1 MASVTI
7 LLKYAL
13 IGVKVSASIF
23 VLLLL
28 AALVNVLLMTTP
40 KLDRPIC
47 QNTDDDFI
55 PANQE
60 RINRFSKALQLKTLS
75 YKPHE
80 YEKDIILKFHDFLEK
95 SFPVIHSSPQVTYEK
110 VNQFSLLYTVNGTDV
125 DSQPYILAGVSS
137 DASYSLTSIWSARI

>member
-60 RINRFSKALQLKTLS
+60 QINRFSKALQLKTLS
-75 YKPHE
+75 YNMK
-80 YEKDIILKFHDFLEK
+80 
-95 SFPVIHSSPQVTYEK
+95 
-110 VNQFSLLYTVNGTDV
+110 
-125 DSQPYILAGVSS
+125 
-137 DASYSLTSIWSARI
+137 RI

>member
-1 MASVTI
+1 MANITI

-13 IGVKVSASIF
+13 IGVKISSTIF
-23 VLLLL
+23 LSLLLT
-28 AALVNVLLMTTP
+28 ALVNVLLMTTP

-60 RINRFSKALQLKTLS
+60 RLSRFSKALQLKTLS

-80 YEKDIILKFHDFLEK
+80 YEKDIILEFHDFLEK

-110 VNQFSLLYTVNGTDV
+110 INKFSLLYTVNGTDA
-125 DSQPYILAGVSS
+125 DSQPYILAGASS
-137 DASYSLTSIWSARI
+137 DE